1 MSSGTLQ
8 REAHFWGAE
17 LSPLNKVAG
26 LSSRPA
32 DKLNWPYLI
41 IFRTASL
48 IFLPKTAKV
57 QVQSRR
63 NPALPRSVSEMK
75 TEQRRTSN
83 GNPRANTV

>member
-8 REAHFWGAE
+8 REAHFWGAQ

-32 DKLNWPYLI
+32 DNLNWPYLI
-41 IFRTASL
+41 IFRRASL
-48 IFLPKTAKV
+48 IFLPKV
-57 QVQSRR
+57 QVQSRG

-75 TEQRRTSN
+75 TEQRQTSN
-83 GNPRANTV
+83 SNPRANTV